1 MPNKYVLP
9 EEAAFLTNPEAA
21 AADRVTRQD
30 YWFHAKQ
37 RQGHP
42 IRTDAGNR
50 LHDLEARLSDR
61 PTLVHV
67 VTEGDP
73 DPMPPAPAVS
83 VISEVE
89 AGRQR
94 AQPAIF
100 AAVARAMGRTGGD
113 AA

>member
-9 EEAAFLTNPEAA
+9 EEAAFLTDPEAA

-30 YWFHAKQ
+30 FWFHAKQ

-42 IRTDAGNR
+42 ICNEAGNR
-50 LHDLEARLSDR
+50 LHDLEARISGR

-67 VTEGDP
+67 VTETDP
-73 DPMPPAPAVS
+73 EPQPPAPALTD
-83 VISEVE
+83 VE
-89 AGRQR
+89 AGRQH
-94 AQPAIF
+94 AMPAIR
-100 AAVARAMGRTGGD
+100 AAVAKFGRGGD

>member
-9 EEAAFLTNPEAA
+9 EEAAFLTDPEAA

-30 YWFHAKQ
+30 FWFHAKQ

-42 IRTDAGNR
+42 ICNEAGNR
-50 LHDLEARLSDR
+50 LHDLEARISGR

-67 VTEGDP
+67 VTETDP
-73 DPMPPAPAVS
+73 DPLPPAPALT
-83 VISEVE
+83 EVE
-89 AGRQR
+89 AGHKR
-94 AQPAIF
+94 AMPAIL
-100 AAVARAMGRTGGD
+100 AAVAKVGRGGD

>member
-42 IRTDAGNR
+42 IRNDAGHR
-50 LHDLEARLSDR
+50 LGDLEARITGR
-61 PTLVHV
+61 PTLAHAA
-67 VTEGDP
+67 TEGDP
-73 DPMPPAPAVS
+73 DPMPPAPAV
-83 VISEVE
+83 SEVE

>member
-42 IRTDAGNR
+42 IRNEAGNR
-50 LHDLEARLSDR
+50 LGDLEARITGR
-61 PTLVHV
+61 PTLVHIG
-67 VTEGDP
+67 TESDP

-83 VISEVE
+83 EVE
-89 AGRQR
+89 AARLR
-94 AQPAIF
+94 ATPTIR
-100 AAVARAMGRTGGD
+100 AAVARHLGFGGGD

>member
-21 AADRVTRQD
+21 AADRITRQD
-30 YWFHAKQ
+30 FWLLAKQ

-42 IRTDAGNR
+42 ITHEAGNR
-50 LHDLEARLSDR
+50 LHDLEVRISGR

-67 VTEGDP
+67 VTDGDP
-73 DPMPPAPAVS
+73 DPEPPTPAMT
-83 VISEVE
+83 EVE
-89 AGRQR
+89 AGRLR
-94 AQPAIF
+94 ALPAIC
-100 AAVARAMGRTGGD
+100 AAVARKLHIGGGE